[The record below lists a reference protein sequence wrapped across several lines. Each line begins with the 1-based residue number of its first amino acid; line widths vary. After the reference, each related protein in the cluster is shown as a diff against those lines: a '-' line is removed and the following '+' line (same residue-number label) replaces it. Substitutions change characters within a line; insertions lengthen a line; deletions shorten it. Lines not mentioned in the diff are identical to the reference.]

1 MVDDL
6 GAALFGLVVGWIT
19 YRTLRRT
26 TGATHIS
33 DLASVIGAIGGGA
46 ITSLFQQ
53 SATLLAYYGIGLS
66 AGFFGYLLVAG
77 ILILIGNRAQKKSG
91 TPPSAA
97 STAVAVD
104 GWLGTK

>member
-6 GAALFGLVVGWIT
+6 GAALFGVVVGWIT

-33 DLASVIGAIGGGA
+33 DLASVVAAIGGGG
-46 ITSLFQQ
+46 IISLFQK
-53 SATLLAYYGIGLS
+53 SATLLAYYGIGLF

-77 ILILIGNRAQKKSG
+77 ILIVVQKHAQTADG
-91 TPPSAA
+91 QPPAA
-97 STAVAVD
+97 GSTAAEVN
-104 GWLGTK
+104 GWLG